1 MTATALLLIDLQHAF
16 AMRTAAGVPRSN
28 PGAEAA
34 IARLVSQARARG
46 VAVMHVHH
54 DDPNPASAFRADQP
68 GGQPLPCA
76 APLPGE
82 PVFFKTG
89 SSGFSGTGLST
100 ALQDIRITR
109 LIVAGAAIDYCVS
122 STVRAASDLGFA
134 VDLVADAVFGF
145 SATGPDG
152 AVHDPDIVL
161 SVTLAALGA
170 DFARLVTADTVVW
183 PAASA

>member
-1 MTATALLLIDLQHAF
+1 MTAAALLLIDLQQAF
-16 AMRTAAGVPRSN
+16 AMRTASGVPRSN

-34 IARLVSQARARG
+34 VARVVSQARALG

-54 DDPNPASAFRADQP
+54 DDANPVSAFRADQP

-76 APLPGE
+76 APLAGD

-89 SSGFSGTGLST
+89 SSGFNGTGLLV
-100 ALQDIRITR
+100 ALQDMGITQ

-134 VDLVADAVFGF
+134 VDLVTDAVFGF
-145 SATGPDG
+145 AATGPDG
-152 AVHDPDIVL
+152 AVHDADVVL

>member
-34 IARLVSQARARG
+34 IARLVSQARARD

-100 ALQDIRITR
+100 ALQDTGITR

-134 VDLVADAVFGF
+134 VDLVTDAVFGF

-152 AVHDPDIVL
+152 AVHDPDVVL

-183 PAASA
+183 PAA